1 MSETSPVNDQALG
14 GLLEIMRRLR
24 DPETGC
30 PWDLRQDFDSIVPYT
45 IEETYEL
52 ADAIASGDF
61 NQVRDELGDVL
72 FQVVFYSQMAAEQR
86 LFQFADVVQGISDKL
101 VRRHPHVFADIDTA
115 QISEEQVK
123 DRWEQIKSEERHG
136 KNQVSLLDDIP
147 SALPALSRAQKLQKR
162 AARAGFDWQHQEDVL
177 AKLDEEVGELKEA
190 LLYADQAEIEAE
202 FGDILLAMV
211 NLGRHLRVDAE
222 SALRQA
228 NRRFESRFRLMEQS
242 AEADGSS
249 LEQES
254 LQKLEARWQEAKQT
268 LSSA

>member
-147 SALPALSRAQKLQKR
+147 SALP
-162 AARAGFDWQHQEDVL
+162 GFDWQHQEDVL

-190 LLYADQAEIEAE
+190 LLHADQVEIEAE

-228 NRRFESRFRLMEQS
+228 NRRFESRFKLMEQS

-254 LQKLEARWQEAKQT
+254 LQKLEVRWQEAKQT

>member
-101 VRRHPHVFADIDTA
+101 VRRHPHVFADMDTA
-115 QISEEQVK
+115 QITEEQVK
-123 DRWEQIKSEERHG
+123 DRWEQIKS
-136 KNQVSLLDDIP
+136 
-147 SALPALSRAQKLQKR
+147 
-162 AARAGFDWQHQEDVL
+162 
-177 AKLDEEVGELKEA
+177 
-190 LLYADQAEIEAE
+190 
-202 FGDILLAMV
+202 
-211 NLGRHLRVDAE
+211 
-222 SALRQA
+222 
-228 NRRFESRFRLMEQS
+228 
-242 AEADGSS
+242 
-249 LEQES
+249 
-254 LQKLEARWQEAKQT
+254 
-268 LSSA
+268 